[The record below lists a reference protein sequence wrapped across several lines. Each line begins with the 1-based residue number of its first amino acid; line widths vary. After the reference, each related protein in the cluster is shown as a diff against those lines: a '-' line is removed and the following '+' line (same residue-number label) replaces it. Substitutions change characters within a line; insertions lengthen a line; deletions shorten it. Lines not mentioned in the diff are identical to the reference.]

1 MASQKISSLTRV
13 GLVALDTISIWCAL
27 LVFYGLN
34 VLLEVV
40 EQLEAIDFNP
50 LVFVGFTSKGS
61 MLAVLFGPILMVTM
75 RAFRKNQVWDYVVM
89 SVVLTALIML
99 IRYATCSF
107 GTFEQHIYY
116 DLFEANLDY
125 QTQCA
130 YFSLLNFVLA
140 VPKSITVVIS
150 FALLRNFLEKRLLP
164 NRQPG
169 SF

>member
-1 MASQKISSLTRV
+1 
-13 GLVALDTISIWCAL
+13 
-27 LVFYGLN
+27 
-34 VLLEVV
+34 
-40 EQLEAIDFNP
+40 
-50 LVFVGFTSKGS
+50 
-61 MLAVLFGPILMVTM
+61 
-75 RAFRKNQVWDYVVM
+75 M

-99 IRYATCSF
+99 IRYTTCSF

-140 VPKSITVVIS
+140 VPKSITVAIS

-164 NRQPG
+164 NQQPG